1 MTSGANRS
9 FRNLVPTKAEAL
21 TVLALDRLM
30 AMVKRADHSL
40 LLWSGCSLSLR
51 SQTLVPL
58 ASRRAPAVQGTL
70 PVLPPAP
77 IDSSGPRCRAQWVG
91 AAVVS
96 APCQNPARRDLM
108 RNCGVTIQKLKAQQD
123 AHSPR
128 TRLADQK
135 GDTSMMCPPR
145 RSRPEARS
153 DHIDVTLGNQV
164 ETSAP
169 CRLVA
174 RIPGVA
180 IERPEVHTR
189 ADLRRIRNPSL
200 RGVADQE
207 GGAPPMRRRS
217 RSSVK
222 VRNEPIVRMTARQI
236 GNHACRVLMTVP
248 GVPTAPLKARKEPR
262 SQRIRN
268 PCLGGVMDQEA
279 GAPTVFTR
287 TRPRLRTRSAPIELI
302 MVRPIWNLTRHV
314 RMAAGGVP
322 IERPNARK
330 QAGWCRIAN
339 PSLA

>member
-1 MTSGANRS
+1 M
-9 FRNLVPTKAEAL
+9 PTKAEAL

-30 AMVKRADHSL
+30 AMVKRAGHSI
-40 LLWSGCSLSLR
+40 LLWSGCILSLR

-58 ASRRAPAVQGTL
+58 ASRRAPAVRGAL

-77 IDSSGPRCRAQWVG
+77 IDSSGPRCRAQWGG

-108 RNCGVTIQKLKAQQD
+108 GNCGVTIQKLKAQQD

-145 RSRPEARS
+145 RSKPEARS

-174 RIPGVA
+174 RSPGVA

-189 ADLRRIRNPSL
+189 ADVRRIRNPSL

-217 RSSVK
+217 VK
-222 VRNEPIVRMTARQI
+222 VRNEPIVLMMAWQI
-236 GNHACRVLMTVP
+236 GNHGCRVLTRGG
-248 GVPTAPLKARKEPR
+248 GVPTARLKARKEPR

-268 PCLGGVMDQEA
+268 PCLSGVMGQEA
-279 GAPTVFTR
+279 GASTVFTR
-287 TRPRLRTRSAPIELI
+287 TRARLRTRSEPIELI
-302 MVRPIWNLTRHV
+302 MVRPIWKSTRRV
-314 RMAAGGVP
+314 RMAARGVP

-330 QAGWCRIAN
+330 QAGWCHIAN

>member
-1 MTSGANRS
+1 MTSGTNRS
-9 FRNLVPTKAEAL
+9 FRNLVPTKVEAL

-30 AMVKRADHSL
+30 AMVKRADHSV

-51 SQTLVPL
+51 IQILDPL
-58 ASRRAPAVQGTL
+58 ALRRAPAVRGAL
-70 PVLPPAP
+70 PVLPPAH

-108 RNCGVTIQKLKAQQD
+108 GNCGATIQRLKAQQD

-145 RSRPEARS
+145 QSRPEARG
-153 DHIDVTLGNQV
+153 DHIDVTPGNQV

-174 RIPGVA
+174 RSPGVA
-180 IERPEVHTR
+180 IERPGVHTP
-189 ADLRRIRNPSL
+189 ADVRRIRNPSL

-217 RSSVK
+217 QSSVK
-222 VRNEPIVRMTARQI
+222 LRNEPIVLMTARQI
-236 GNHACRVLMTVP
+236 GNHACRVLMTVA
-248 GVPTAPLKARKEPR
+248 GVPTAPLKAEPS

-268 PCLGGVMDQEA
+268 PCLSGVMGQEA
-279 GAPTVFTR
+279 GASTVFTR
-287 TRPRLRTRSAPIELI
+287 TRPRLRTRSEPIELI
-302 MVRPIWNLTRHV
+302 MVRPIWDLTRHV

>member
-1 MTSGANRS
+1 
-9 FRNLVPTKAEAL
+9 
-21 TVLALDRLM
+21 M

-58 ASRRAPAVQGTL
+58 ASRRAPAVRGAS
-70 PVLPPAP
+70 PVLPPAH

-96 APCQNPARRDLM
+96 ALCQNPARRDLM

-123 AHSPR
+123 AHFPR

-153 DHIDVTLGNQV
+153 EHIDVTLGDQV

-174 RIPGVA
+174 RSPGVA

-189 ADLRRIRNPSL
+189 ADVRRIRNPSL
-200 RGVADQE
+200 RGVAD
-207 GGAPPMRRRS
+207 
-217 RSSVK
+217 
-222 VRNEPIVRMTARQI
+222 
-236 GNHACRVLMTVP
+236 
-248 GVPTAPLKARKEPR
+248 
-262 SQRIRN
+262 
-268 PCLGGVMDQEA
+268 
-279 GAPTVFTR
+279 
-287 TRPRLRTRSAPIELI
+287 
-302 MVRPIWNLTRHV
+302 
-314 RMAAGGVP
+314 
-322 IERPNARK
+322 
-330 QAGWCRIAN
+330 
-339 PSLA
+339 